1 MVSMAKEM
9 NTFLNAEGAKVYAK
23 GAKEDK
29 ENQK

>member
-1 MVSMAKEM
+1 MMDMGKEM
-9 NTFLNAEGAKVYAK
+9 NTFFERRERKGYAK